1 MVIFG
6 AGRFLCGALLRPSS
20 EHRLLEGSLE
30 ARNAYLEQVWPYVDA
45 HVNKTVPRHS
55 RLLRPLVLVEDPSKP
70 FQLSDKGTI
79 KKKATLDLYHDQIE
93 HAYKVVEEGEA
104 TSLPE
109 TQSVTTTLADVPS
122 IIAFVRGLVTESIGR
137 EIGDDDDF
145 FNFGLDSLLAVKLRF
160 SIISTFKDAEVATS
174 IPRNVIYVYPNTN
187 ALSHYIW
194 SIVNK
199 AHMGEGSEKWSSAYS
214 DEEAVSRA
222 IDGAVAKLTTSFASR
237 SHRASQEQTHDEG
250 EVYVVTGTTGSLGS
264 GFLSVLL
271 EQPISVIRKVYLLNR
286 TNSKATTMQRHKD
299 SFLERGFDFSA
310 LEAAIETKR
319 AVVVDIDV
327 TQGRLG
333 ISDDL
338 YSEVSDISDIYLDA
352 EG

>member
-20 EHRLLEGSLE
+20 EHRLHEGSPE
-30 ARNAYLEQVWPYVDA
+30 VRNAYLEQVWAYVDA
-45 HVNKTVPRHS
+45 QVNKTVPRHS

-93 HAYKVVEEGEA
+93 HAYKVVEEGEP
-104 TSLPE
+104 TSLPT
-109 TQSVTTTLADVPS
+109 TQSMATTLVDVPS
-122 IIAFVRGLVTESIGR
+122 ITAFVRGLVTDSIGR

-160 SIISTFKDAEVATS
+160 SIISAFKDAEITTN
-174 IPRNVIYVYPNTN
+174 IPRNVIYVYPNSN

-199 AHMGEGSEKWSSAYS
+199 SHQGEGNEKCSSAYS
-214 DEEAVSRA
+214 DNQAVARA
-222 IDGAVAKLTTSFASR
+222 IDEAVAKLTATFPSH
-237 SHRASQEQTHDEG
+237 SHRPSQEQNHDEG
-250 EVYVVTGTTGSLGS
+250 EIYVVTGTTGSLGS

-271 EQPISVIRKVYLLNR
+271 EQPTSVIRKVYLLNR
-286 TNSKATTMQRHKD
+286 TSSKATTIQRHKD

-310 LEAAIETKR
+310 LETAIETGR
-319 AVVVDIDV
+319 AVLVDIDV
-327 TQGRLG
+327 TQERLG
-333 ISDDL
+333 ISVDL
-338 YSEVSDISDIYLDA
+338 YSKVSNTSDIIIGSED
-352 EG
+352 